1 MQTCS
6 SMLQFKCHFTTQN
19 LENLIKLEI
28 GIVLESTLNQQR
40 TVLSYSEVLDFT
52 FIPWLIFS
60 PLSSVLPK
68 SDSGQLYFCF
78 CY

>member
-19 LENLIKLEI
+19 LEIE
-28 GIVLESTLNQQR
+28 IVLESTLDQQR

-52 FIPWLIFS
+52 FIPRLIIS